1 MKRFS
6 KCMLTTLLI
15 GSLFLIT
22 SCETIDNIIS
32 SFKDTGSSVKESV
45 TPISQ
50 GYTRPTSYEEA
61 YTYRTDA
68 PYKSIQSLLKTKN
81 VESLRTTNVNDYVN
95 AVIDFIN
102 ENGKNDFEKAKM
114 VHDVTALLISYD
126 AAGFWSGNIP
136 EQDYANVLK
145 RKTAVCEGYANVF
158 YHFCSK
164 LKLSCVVVHGYAR
177 GVGTSLIATENAGNS
192 NHAWNM
198 VKLDGAYYL
207 VDCTW
212 DSGYMDGKVS
222 KQDYNTDWLFIKP
235 EHMIYSRLPDNSKYQ
250 LLEKP
255 ISKEEFVKLPYW
267 RPKFFEIAES
277 AEINN
282 VQKNNQVG
290 NNFTLKAIAK
300 DGYSL
305 SYSLSEARTGKEI
318 SNRIFTKDISEGGET
333 VFTFPSAGAYL
344 INVYY
349 WKNSKA
355 GKGCG
360 QFICTASEGS
370 EVQFP
375 QLYSNDF
382 NVKILSPAEMPLVC
396 GQTYTFKVDGGTA
409 GNILLA
415 VGKQFVPFTKNED
428 SIWILEYIIPS
439 GTKTVTIDAAKT
451 ATARSYSGI
460 AKYTCK

>member
-1 MKRFS
+1 M
-6 KCMLTTLLI
+6 
-15 GSLFLIT
+15 
-22 SCETIDNIIS
+22 
-32 SFKDTGSSVKESV
+32 
-45 TPISQ
+45 
-50 GYTRPTSYEEA
+50 
-61 YTYRTDA
+61 
-68 PYKSIQSLLKTKN
+68 
-81 VESLRTTNVNDYVN
+81 
-95 AVIDFIN
+95 
-102 ENGKNDFEKAKM
+102 
-114 VHDVTALLISYD
+114 
-126 AAGFWSGNIP
+126 
-136 EQDYANVLK
+136 
-145 RKTAVCEGYANVF
+145 
-158 YHFCSK
+158 
-164 LKLSCVVVHGYAR
+164 
-177 GVGTSLIATENAGNS
+177 
-192 NHAWNM
+192 
-198 VKLDGAYYL
+198 
-207 VDCTW
+207 
-212 DSGYMDGKVS
+212 
-222 KQDYNTDWLFIKP
+222 
-235 EHMIYSRLPDNSKYQ
+235 
-250 LLEKP
+250 
-255 ISKEEFVKLPYW
+255 
-267 RPKFFEIAES
+267 
-277 AEINN
+277 
-282 VQKNNQVG
+282 
-290 NNFTLKAIAK
+290 
-300 DGYSL
+300 

-375 QLYSNDF
+375 QLYSNEF

-396 GQTYTFKVDGGTA
+396 GQSYTFKVDGGTA

>member
-45 TPISQ
+45 TTISQ

-114 VHDVTALLISYD
+114 AHD

-177 GVGTSLIATENAGNS
+177 GVGTSLIATENARNS

-282 VQKNNQVG
+282 VQKKQSSWKQ
-290 NNFTLKAIAK
+290 FYTQ
-300 DGYSL
+300 GYSK
-305 SYSLSEARTGKEI
+305 R
-318 SNRIFTKDISEGGET
+318 R
-333 VFTFPSAGAYL
+333 V
-344 INVYY
+344 
-349 WKNSKA
+349 
-355 GKGCG
+355 
-360 QFICTASEGS
+360 
-370 EVQFP
+370 
-375 QLYSNDF
+375 
-382 NVKILSPAEMPLVC
+382 
-396 GQTYTFKVDGGTA
+396 
-409 GNILLA
+409 
-415 VGKQFVPFTKNED
+415 
-428 SIWILEYIIPS
+428 
-439 GTKTVTIDAAKT
+439 
-451 ATARSYSGI
+451 
-460 AKYTCK
+460 